1 MKKNPDVEKTVRDIR
16 RHTRKLPK
24 RKSGLSS
31 KACAAKTVLPS
42 FVAVRASIPMF
53 ITAGA
58 RNFWR
63 RAKNVCR
70 VTPFGKPLQMKSRPC
85 VPRRL
90 P

>member
-1 MKKNPDVEKTVRDIR
+1 MKKTPDVEKTVRAIR
-16 RHTRKLPK
+16 RHTRELPK

-42 FVAVRASIPMF
+42 FVAVRASIPMSHRH
-53 ITAGA
+53 AGA

-70 VTPFGKPLQMKSRPC
+70 VTPFGRPLQMR
-85 VPRRL
+85 
-90 P
+90 